1 MATDVRPARMPQQT
15 INPLQW
21 LRSNLFNTWYNALIS
36 VALIWLIAQ
45 AIFALISWAATT
57 QGWVA
62 VVNNWRLLATGLY
75 PPELLW
81 RVQLVVWIIALMLGL
96 SAGLWQGMMRVLA
109 IGFGTIMLALAAY
122 ALTLPP
128 DSTTKLIPTSL
139 FYVLSSVLVAGG
151 YALGGRA
158 GERMRW
164 PLLIA
169 WFLAY
174 PVAIGLIRGFGPLT
188 LVGTNLWGGLLLT
201 MVLSLTAIVASFP
214 LGVLLALG
222 RRSDLPVVKGFCIAY
237 IELIRGVPLVT
248 VLFMAQLMLPLF
260 IAGGESI
267 DKVVRAIVAL
277 TLFSAAYLAENVR
290 GGLQSIPKG
299 QIEAA
304 RAVGLNTVQTTL
316 LITLPQ
322 ALRAV
327 IPVLVSQFIS
337 LFKDTSLVAILG
349 LADLLG
355 IAQTIVNQPD
365 WLGIPGGVW
374 RETFLV
380 VALIYWVFSF
390 TMSRTARSVEQ
401 QLNVGKQ

>member
-1 MATDVRPARMPQQT
+1 MPQQT